1 MNDLII
7 RLNAPHL
14 RPLVLESESPA
25 SPEGM
30 TSSILSNEEKI
41 TEMER
46 TLISTFDPIV
56 IKDTLSSL
64 HGATSGRKF
73 HNLCHQW
80 ELSNLYLSTIA
91 ASTKDTLS
99 SDCFA
104 ILFAK
109 AQMCCRD
116 QDYAKAKKIIYYI
129 YVSIL
134 FENVNEF
141 RITAKPV
148 IVQRLDI
155 SWSGTAL
162 FRAISPHQSQSG

>member
-1 MNDLII
+1 
-7 RLNAPHL
+7 
-14 RPLVLESESPA
+14 
-25 SPEGM
+25 M
-30 TSSILSNEEKI
+30 TSLILPNEEKI

-64 HGATSGRKF
+64 HGDTSGRKF
-73 HNLCHQW
+73 HALCHQW
-80 ELSNLYLSTIA
+80 ELNNLYMSTIA

-109 AQMCCRD
+109 AQLCCRD
-116 QDYAKAKKIIYYI
+116 QDYAKAKKIVYYI

-134 FENVNEF
+134 IDNILLSSEIPLNLLLYN
-141 RITAKPV
+141 
-148 IVQRLDI
+148 D
-155 SWSGTAL
+155 
-162 FRAISPHQSQSG
+162 